1 MRLFSRKYK
10 HLLRYQTIVKALAR
24 NGLGFAMEELNDK
37 RREWF
42 HPEAEVHEKKKLASR
57 IRSTLEQLGPTFIK
71 LGQIASTRPDIL
83 PADIVSELQKL
94 QDHVSPFPYSQV
106 VRLLESEL
114 HAPISSLFQSFSE
127 EPLAAASI
135 GQVHRA
141 VLKSGESV
149 IVKVQRPNIQKTIE
163 ADLEILAE
171 WARISESRL
180 AWAKHYRLYDVVEQ
194 FSQALLKELN
204 YLEEARNAEKL
215 KVLNQLSYVYIPHI
229 YWDFTSRRVLT
240 MEYVQGIP
248 FSEPHRLSEE
258 GMDQKQLANRF
269 VTALFSQILD
279 NGLFHADPHPGN
291 VMALPDGKLA
301 FLDFGMVGKL
311 SQPLKDH
318 FVSFVIALRN
328 QSTRGVIRA
337 ISRMGVVPDE
347 VDEVQ
352 LFADVDELRQKYY
365 QVPLDQVSVG
375 VAVQDLFQ
383 VAYRHRIRIP
393 SEMTMLGKAL
403 LTMEGVS
410 TSLDS
415 TIRVMDIAEPFGKKL
430 LMDRLHPFEIGKKV
444 MEEIPDFIDLITDM
458 PTSFKQFTKVMQKG
472 KVRVEVESP
481 QIGELLKRMDRII
494 NRLSISLVMLSLSI
508 VMLGL
513 IVGAA
518 ISGTT
523 SSIIENFPVIQLGFI
538 IAMLMFIWLIFSIYR
553 SGK

>member
-1 MRLFSRKYK
+1 MFSRKYK

-403 LTMEGVS
+403 LTMEGVA